1 MISIIVLCP
10 IMVVLTCTARWLQ
23 LRDERNYAQE
33 AQEGREEMGSAK
45 ESVGEGRVKEVDGEQ
60 A

>member
-10 IMVVLTCTARWLQ
+10 IMVLLTCSARWLQ
-23 LRDERNYAQE
+23 LRDERNFARE
-33 AQEGREEMGSAK
+33 EQEGREERGSAK
-45 ESVGEGRVKEVDGEQ
+45 GSVGEGKVKVVDGKQ